1 MKRETRKATLRCA
14 IYTRVS
20 TENGLEQEFNSLDN
34 QREAS
39 EAYVRSQA
47 HEGWKLIRDRYDD
60 GGFSG
65 GSMDRPALARLLD
78 DVRARRVDVIVVYK
92 VDRLTR
98 SLADFA
104 KLVELFDEHDVSF
117 ISVTQAFNTTTSM
130 GRLTLN
136 MLLSFAQ
143 FEREITGERIRDKVA
158 ASKKR
163 GIWMGG
169 AVPFG
174 YRVESRALHIVEE
187 HAEFVSALFRRYLEV
202 GSVVRLKAA
211 LDAENVRLPVRE
223 VGTGR
228 TTGGGL
234 ISRGHLYWI
243 LSNPIYVGQ
252 LRHKGQIHNGLHV
265 AIVDQETW
273 DRVQRRLEQQTQ
285 PRANPRPNSESFLV
299 GKLYDDRGNRM
310 GPSHAAKGGQ
320 RWRYYISR
328 AILTGRKSDAGS
340 VVRVPAAQI
349 EKQVFNAVKHALASN
364 RLIDKSGERSR
375 VNPTADA
382 AGAYPTAGAPIQEF
396 SIHQKVLDAI
406 ERVTIGATQVE
417 IQLIVV
423 DGQDR
428 VLTLPWTRAS
438 SHRRREIIQGV
449 GEAQGPLR
457 AMRTKAR
464 DSFIGALRDAR
475 RWLDEL
481 LIDPAQTIESLA
493 MREHK
498 SERSIRMTVSLAF
511 VSPVL
516 AKAAMEGRLPR
527 GFSVKRLTD
536 LPMLWS
542 DQWRAVGLREP
553 IQAELG

>member
-1 MKRETRKATLRCA
+1 ME
-14 IYTRVS
+14 
-20 TENGLEQEFNSLDN
+20 
-34 QREAS
+34 
-39 EAYVRSQA
+39 
-47 HEGWKLIRDRYDD
+47 
-60 GGFSG
+60 
-65 GSMDRPALARLLD
+65 RPALQKLLD
-78 DVRARRVDVIVVYK
+78 DVRARKIDVIVVYK

-158 ASKKR
+158 ASKRK

-169 AVPFG
+169 AVPLG
-174 YRVESRALHIVEE
+174 YRVENRALHVVESE
-187 HAEFVSALFRRYLEV
+187 AEFVRALFRRYLEL
-202 GSVVRLKAA
+202 GGVVRLKAT
-211 LDAENVRLPVRE
+211 LDTENVRSPVRTSR
-223 VGTGR
+223 TGR
-228 TTGGGL
+228 KTGGAP

-243 LSNPIYVGQ
+243 LSNPIYVGR
-252 LRHKGQIHNGLHV
+252 LRHKGQIHDGLHPAV
-265 AIVDQETW
+265 VDIETW
-273 DRVQRRLEQQTQ
+273 DRVQQRLASQTQ
-285 PRANPRPNSESFLV
+285 PRRVSQSDDHSILV

-310 GPSHAAKGGQ
+310 GASHASKGGR
-320 RWRYYISR
+320 RWRYYVSR
-328 AILTGRKSDAGS
+328 AALSGRCKEAGS
-340 VVRVPAAQI
+340 VVRLPAPEI
-349 EKQVFNAVKHALASN
+349 EKRVANAVRAYLAARAN
-364 RLIDKSGERSR
+364 AIEGFHIDHGSGRADWAIMQHESG
-375 VNPTADA
+375 PTRRDL
-382 AGAYPTAGAPIQEF
+382 PSEND
-396 SIHQKVLDAI
+396 VRNAI
-406 ERVTIGATQVE
+406 ERATVSATRIEIALIESLVVE
-417 IQLIVV
+417 
-423 DGQDR
+423 GRDR

-438 SHRRREIIQGV
+438 SRRRREIIQGV
-449 GEAQGPLR
+449 DETQGPLR

-464 DSFIGALRDAR
+464 DSFTRALGDAR

-493 MREHK
+493 LREHK

-511 VSPVL
+511 VCPVL
-516 AKAAMEGRLPR
+516 AEAALEGRLPR

-542 DQWRAVGLREP
+542 EQWRAVGLREP